1 MRIDVYTENGK
12 PKWELASLPEAMAC
26 MLLTDALLS
35 LVAPSNGGEPPSY
48 QDIIVGTGVGSRA
61 GTENPTGSALKVKV
75 PAFLNDV
82 AGLKTTAIEGNEG
95 RFLITAT
102 SLEEW
107 VATGAYKKFK
117 SMLE

>member
-1 MRIDVYTENGK
+1 
-12 PKWELASLPEAMAC
+12 
-26 MLLTDALLS
+26 MLLADALQS
-35 LVAPSNGGEPPSY
+35 LVHSSNEGTSPDY
-48 QDIIVGTGVGSRA
+48 QDIIIVTGKGLNTWDPNGPVLRA
-61 GTENPTGSALKVKV
+61 KV

-82 AGLKTTAIEGNEG
+82 AGLETTAIEGNEG